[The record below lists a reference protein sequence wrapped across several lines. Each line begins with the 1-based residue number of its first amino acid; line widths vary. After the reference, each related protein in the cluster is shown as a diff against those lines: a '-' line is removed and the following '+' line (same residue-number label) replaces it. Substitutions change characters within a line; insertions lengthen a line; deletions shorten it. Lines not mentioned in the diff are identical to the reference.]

1 MADISLI
8 RQKVQQARQHLAK
21 GELHKARALLK
32 GLEHPKAQALLAD
45 VEAQL
50 ALQKPKQAQF
60 PFVPVLGFLGIF
72 FVLLIGGGFALM
84 ANRTVPTPEAVPTA
98 IPTSDCTSETVQ
110 TWWAVQDLVLDTF
123 VADASSASRTMPGE
137 RLTERIASLHQ
148 MRNDFPAVPECASS
162 EMRTAIADLLEA
174 MDATIAALERWS
186 NGTADGTQ
194 TSIDLQNAEAEL
206 WEARTQLRNLN
217 RF

>member
-32 GLEHPKAQALLAD
+32 GLEHPKAQALLAEI
-45 VEAQL
+45 EAQL
-50 ALQKPKQAQF
+50 ALQKSKQAQF
-60 PFVPVLGFLGIF
+60 PFIPVLGFLGVF
-72 FVLLIGGGFALM
+72 FILLIGGGFALM
-84 ANRTVPTPEAVPTA
+84 ANRDVPTPEAIPTA

-110 TWWAVQDLVLDTF
+110 SWWAVQDLALDTF

-137 RLTERIASLHQ
+137 RLTERIEALRQ
-148 MRNDFPAVPECASS
+148 IRNDFPALPECANS
-162 EMRTAIADLLEA
+162 EMQTAIADLLGA
-174 MDATIAALERWS
+174 MDITIAALERWS

-194 TSIDLQNAEAEL
+194 TSIDLQNAETGLRES
-206 WEARTQLRNLN
+206 RTQMRELIH
-217 RF
+217 

>member
-8 RQKVQQARQHLAK
+8 RQKVQQARQHLTK

-32 GLEHPKAQALLAD
+32 GLEHPKAQALLAE

-50 ALQKPKQAQF
+50 VLQKPKQAQF
-60 PFVPVLGFLGIF
+60 PLIPVFGFLGMF
-72 FVLLIGGGFALM
+72 FILLIGGGFALM
-84 ANRTVPTPEAVPTA
+84 ANRTEPTPEAVPTT
-98 IPTSDCTSETVQ
+98 IPTSDCTPETVQ
-110 TWWAVQDLVLDTF
+110 SWWAVQDLALDTF

-137 RLTERIASLHQ
+137 RLTERIAALSQ
-148 MRNDFPAVPECASS
+148 MRNDFPTLPECASH
-162 EMRTAIADLLEA
+162 EMQTAIADLLEA

-206 WEARTQLRNLN
+206 REARTQARAAQ
-217 RF
+217 

>member
-8 RQKVQQARQHLAK
+8 RQKVQQARQHIGK

-32 GLEHPKAQALLAD
+32 GLEHPKAQALLAG
-45 VEAQL
+45 VEIQIAQR
-50 ALQKPKQAQF
+50 KPTQAKF
-60 PFVPVLGFLGIF
+60 PLIPVLGFLAVF
-72 FVLLIGGGFALM
+72 FLLLIGGGFALM
-84 ANRTVPTPEAVPTA
+84 ANRDIPTPEPLPSL
-98 IPTSDCTSETVQ
+98 IPTSDCTPETVQ
-110 TWWAVQDLVLDTF
+110 AWWAIQDLVLDTF

-137 RLTERIASLHQ
+137 RLTERIAALRQ

-162 EMRTAIADLLEA
+162 EMQTAIADLLEA
-174 MDATIAALERWS
+174 MDATIATLERWS

>member
-45 VEAQL
+45 VEAQI
-50 ALQKPKQAQF
+50 AQQKPKQSQF
-60 PFVPVLGFLGIF
+60 PLIRVLGFLGIF
-72 FVLLIGGGFALM
+72 LILVIGGGFTLM
-84 ANRTVPTPEAVPTA
+84 ANRDTPTPEPLPSPIA
-98 IPTSDCTSETVQ
+98 TSDCTSDTVQ
-110 TWWAVQDLVLDTF
+110 TWWAVQDLALDTF

-137 RLTERIASLHQ
+137 RLTERIAALRQ
-148 MRNDFPAVPECASS
+148 MRNDFPALPDCASN
-162 EMRTAIADLLEA
+162 EMQTAIADLLEA
-174 MDATIAALERWS
+174 MDTTIAALERWS

-194 TSIDLQNAEAEL
+194 TSIDLQNAEQTL
-206 WEARTQLRNLN
+206 REARTQAREAQ
-217 RF
+217 